1 MKKNDIL
8 ATVFCCFAIIC
19 AIFSIMTVMMG
30 VFFKLLVFNI
40 IAFVVMVIA
49 YFIMRRDGLY

>member
-8 ATVFCCFAIIC
+8 ATAFCFFAIIC
-19 AIFSIMTVMMG
+19 AMFSIMTVMTG

-40 IAFVVMVIA
+40 ISFVVMVIA